1 MSKDHNG
8 ALKVRPKVLASAR
21 VARATI
27 SSSNNRPI
35 GTGMMAHVPMVSQST
50 AAATTTSSARLI
62 MPTSSAA
69 SLSSPAHDDDE
80 NENDDGNENRDD
92 MYDDDGDDVS
102 DNSSVKSVGSQG
114 TLVDP
119 HVTFTTTKG
128 KTNTGVGISSRCFTQ
143 RSVLSADGRLLG
155 GHQTS
160 SSSSSSSF
168 IRHDHNTT
176 NSNHNYNHHNNYNN
190 DDDQTRAET
199 TSDCHWMDNLLLGM
213 GPGMSSCTSMGTLPL
228 STSPA
233 QPPRSSSGAAS
244 SHGHHTLQGSPAIQ
258 TFRRNTSFMSLT
270 SADYSTSASVL
281 LDRRIRGASD
291 LSDDAYW
298 HKTHMI
304 GDVDFH
310 DVFEEESQEV
320 INLPLY
326 TYPIVLSFLSHTIT
340 KKTFFHHFLTHL
352 SMYSRTPLLVSIGG
366 KRRQ

>member
-326 TYPIVLSFLSHTIT
+326 AYPIVLSFLTHTIT
-340 KKTFFHHFLTHL
+340 KNFVSHFLTHL
-352 SMYSRTPLLVSIGG
+352 SMHSLILLLVSTGG
-366 KRRQ
+366 KWKQ